1 MDVGFDF
8 TPIVNNLALLTRPD
22 VLGLVLLG
30 NLIGLFFGV
39 LPGVS
44 GGQAFIVLLPLTFG
58 WQPEVAIWFLMGML
72 GATSEEVMKAR
83 FSYALLSGQGYDT
96 SFIDELLPQLANEL
110 RRKGR

>member
-8 TPIVNNLALLTRPD
+8 TPILNNLALLTRPD
-22 VLGLVLLG
+22 VIGLVLLG

-72 GATSEEVMKAR
+72 GATSFGGAMSAILINVPAIRERCHHV
-83 FSYALLSGQGYDT
+83 
-96 SFIDELLPQLANEL
+96 
-110 RRKGR
+110 